1 MNQIA
6 FEGRHGPS
14 VETAALAGDLWTLR
28 ILRECFLNV
37 RRFESFHSRL
47 KMDRAQLME
56 RLDMLA
62 GQGLLRR
69 ICYQDMPRVYE
80 YVLTEKG
87 FDLGKI
93 VFSLLPLRGRRARS
107 ADAHLGHERPVPA
120 TIFNRMMICPDCGEL
135 LATETRRR
143 FDAGRASGSAR
154 SLTASR
160 SSH

>member
-6 FEGRHGPS
+6 FKGRHGSS
-14 VETAALAGDLWTLR
+14 VETAALASDLWTLR

-37 RRFESFHSRL
+37 RRFESFQSRL
-47 KMDRAQLME
+47 KMDRTQLME
-56 RLDMLA
+56 RLDTLA
-62 GQGLLRR
+62 SHGLLRR
-69 ICYQDMPRVYE
+69 VSYQDMPRVYE

-107 ADAHLGHERPVPA
+107 AGAHAGHERQELA
-120 TIFNRMMICPDCGEL
+120 TIFDGMMICPDCGEL

-143 FDAGRASGSAR
+143 FDASEI
-154 SLTASR
+154 
-160 SSH
+160 H